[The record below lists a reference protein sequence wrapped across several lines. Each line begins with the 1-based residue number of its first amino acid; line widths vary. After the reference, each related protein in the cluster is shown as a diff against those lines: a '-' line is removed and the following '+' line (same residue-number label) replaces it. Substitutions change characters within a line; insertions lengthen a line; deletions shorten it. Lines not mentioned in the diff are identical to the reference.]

1 MLALAFL
8 GMAASILVG
17 LLASRVGAGVGR
29 RLREN
34 VFRKVVGFSNAEFDK
49 FSTASLITRST
60 NDIQPRSNCCLL
72 RSFGWF
78 CMHRLWQSEESGKS
92 FIRMSTSSWIIRT
105 CGCCYYSY
113 R

>member
-34 VFRKVVGFSNAEFDK
+34 VFRKWLVSPMRNLIN
-49 FSTASLITRST
+49 SLR
-60 NDIQPRSNCCLL
+60 
-72 RSFGWF
+72 
-78 CMHRLWQSEESGKS
+78 HH
-92 FIRMSTSSWIIRT
+92 
-105 CGCCYYSY
+105 
-113 R
+113 

>member
-8 GMAASILVG
+8 GMAASIMVG

-29 RLREN
+29 GLREN

-60 NDIQPRSNCCLL
+60 NDIQQIQMFMTMVFRIGRDLAQAAAQQ
-72 RSFGWF
+72 RKQQDDGSFHGAF
-78 CMHRLWQSEESGKS
+78 R
-92 FIRMSTSSWIIRT
+92 I
-105 CGCCYYSY
+105 
-113 R
+113 